1 VHKEGVFSPIVIAAG
16 AVLGDDQLNK
26 IRAKIIS
33 LHSDIIKSFV
43 GTSDSEFGKAVLR
56 QIFDAVDTD
65 NSGYL
70 DKEELAVALNMLGF
84 KWLGEKQVEKIFAR
98 ADANGDLEISLEEF
112 MEEAPK
118 TLKVN
123 LVKLAKN
130 NGGEM
135 GLLVS
140 PPKKKKGGVH
150 KEGVF
155 SPIVIAAGAVL
166 GDDQLNKIRAKIIS
180 LHSDIIKSFVGTSD
194 SEFGKAVLRQ
204 IFDAVDTD
212 NSGYLDKEELA
223 VALNM
228 LGFKWLGEKQVE
240 KIFAR
245 ADANGDLEIS
255 LEEFMEEAPKTL
267 KVNLVKLAKNNG
279 GDMGLLV

>member
-1 VHKEGVFSPIVIAAG
+1 MISRQALIVVVAAAATIQNTSAFAPSVNRSP
-16 AVLGDDQLNK
+16 LGTT
-26 IRAKIIS
+26 S
-33 LHSDIIKSFV
+33 LYSSA
-43 GTSDSEFGKAVLR
+43 SGKAAKSQEEDVEMTR
-56 QIFDAVDTD
+56 QVIMAHIESADVSTETEEDEKKPIMDIPPMPIAV
-65 NSGYL
+65 
-70 DKEELAVALNMLGF
+70 EEPSSKAKPAAAKKVA
-84 KWLGEKQVEKIFAR
+84 
-98 ADANGDLEISLEEF
+98 
-112 MEEAPK
+112 
-118 TLKVN
+118 
-123 LVKLAKN
+123 
-130 NGGEM
+130 
-135 GLLVS
+135 
-140 PPKKKKGGVH
+140 PKKKKGGVH